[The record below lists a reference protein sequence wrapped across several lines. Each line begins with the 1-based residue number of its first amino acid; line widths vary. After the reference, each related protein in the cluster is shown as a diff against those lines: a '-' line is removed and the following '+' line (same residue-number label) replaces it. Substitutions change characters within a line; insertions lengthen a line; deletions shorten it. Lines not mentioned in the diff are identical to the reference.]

1 MGKGA
6 VVKFNSRK
14 KAITWM
20 TDRLLL
26 DEARKAAKKAYAP
39 YSRFKVGAA
48 VLAADGRI
56 FFGCNVENAS
66 YGLSMCAERNAV
78 AKAVSEGAR
87 DFEAI
92 AVCADTTGPV
102 TPCGACRQVR
112 SAGPAAAGVV
122 RARISE
128 ETGEETHRAQETRRK
143 KINPGQYQ
151 GGTFAPLARFAGK
164 RDRT

>member
-1 MGKGA
+1 M
-6 VVKFNSRK
+6 KFNSRK

-102 TPCGACRQVR
+102 TPCGACRQVLSEFSPSMRVIMAGR
-112 SAGPAAAGVV
+112 SGKARTAALDRLLPESFGPGYLRK
-122 RARISE
+122 RAKKRI
-128 ETGEETHRAQETRRK
+128 GPK
-143 KINPGQYQ
+143 KH
-151 GGTFAPLARFAGK
+151 AGK
-164 RDRT
+164 R